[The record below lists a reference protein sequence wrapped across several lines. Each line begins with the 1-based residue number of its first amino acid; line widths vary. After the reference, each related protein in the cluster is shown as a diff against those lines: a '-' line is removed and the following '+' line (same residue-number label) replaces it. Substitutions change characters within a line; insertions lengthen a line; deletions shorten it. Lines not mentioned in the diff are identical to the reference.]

1 MAICVVI
8 FLSLGLIG
16 TMLCLVSL
24 ILDTIG
30 IDTLESLGRAG
41 MIIVLMALCLLLLA
55 RLVIT
60 LLKIWAL
67 L

>member
-1 MAICVVI
+1 MAIFVVV

-16 TMLCLVSL
+16 TMLCLASL

-41 MIIVLMALCLLLLA
+41 MIIVLMTLCLLLLA
-55 RLVIT
+55 WLVIT
-60 LLKIWAL
+60 ILKIWAL